1 MTEFDFFIAKETKE
15 HFKQYDD
22 NYSVLEV
29 LEYLDPIIEYPTNKF
44 YEFAAEGSETFI
56 DLWEKVA
63 PYFNKEYLEKFDRG
77 DAMTEILKVE
87 MTNYV
92 EDRNEVSHVISQAE
106 EDMLKYAIERLPI
119 HQDETYRNLFIFDG
133 DAKSYRENK
142 ELISEVFSGTY
153 EMKIESPEHFHN
165 ILKEIYKDN
174 QAYKAPKS
182 IISFS
187 SKENIGLIFKGGNL
201 IKFSTEKN
209 KEMNPQ
215 RTATIFNII
224 RSMLDKTQ
232 AEEAIFEY
240 TNPKTGIK
248 ITETGDEVIIGNPKN
263 AEFKKIDEL
272 GVKSMLEKEITVN
285 GKEQK
290 NVKGTEKTDK
300 KTNVR

>member
-44 YEFAAEGSETFI
+44 YKFATEGSETFI

-63 PYFNKEYLEKFDRG
+63 PYFNKEYLEKFDRS

-92 EDRNEVSHVISQAE
+92 EDRNEVSHVIPQAE

-119 HQDETYRNLFIFDG
+119 HYDETYHNLIIFDG
-133 DAKSYRENK
+133 DAKSYRKNK

-153 EMKIESPEHFHN
+153 ELKIESPEHFHN

-215 RTATIFNII
+215 RTATIFNIV

-248 ITETGDEVIIGNPKN
+248 ITETGNEVIIDNPKN

-272 GVKSMLEKEITVN
+272 GIKSMLEKEITVN

-290 NVKGTEKTDK
+290 NVNETEKTNK

>member
-1 MTEFDFFIAKETKE
+1 MTDFDFFVAKETKE

-56 DLWEKVA
+56 DAWEEVA
-63 PYFNKEYLEKFDRG
+63 PYFNKEYLEKFDRS
-77 DAMTEILKVE
+77 DAMTEILKVQ
-87 MTNYV
+87 MANYV
-92 EDRNEVSHVISQAE
+92 EDRNEVSHVIEQAE
-106 EDMLKYAIERLPI
+106 EDMLKYAYERLPI
-119 HQDETYRNLFIFDG
+119 QQDETYDNLIIFDG
-133 DAKSYRENK
+133 DAKSYRKNK

-153 EMKIESPEHFHN
+153 EMKIKSPEHFHN

-187 SKENIGLIFKGGNL
+187 SKENIGLKFKGGNQVS
-201 IKFSTEKN
+201 FSTEKN

-215 RTATIFNII
+215 RTATIFNIV

-248 ITETGDEVIIGNPKN
+248 ITETGDEVIIDNPKN

-272 GVKSMLEKEITVN
+272 GIKSMLEKEITVK

-290 NVKGTEKTDK
+290 NVNETEKTNK

>member
-1 MTEFDFFIAKETKE
+1 MTDFDFFVAKETKE

-56 DLWEKVA
+56 DAWEEVA
-63 PYFNKEYLEKFDRG
+63 PYFNKEYLEKFDRS
-77 DAMTEILKVE
+77 DAMTEILKVQ
-87 MTNYV
+87 MANYV

-106 EDMLKYAIERLPI
+106 EDMLKYAYERLPI
-119 HQDETYRNLFIFDG
+119 QQDETYDNLIIFDG
-133 DAKSYRENK
+133 DAKSYRKNK

-153 EMKIESPEHFHN
+153 EMKIKSPEHFHN

-187 SKENIGLIFKGGNL
+187 SKENIGLKFKGGNQISFL
-201 IKFSTEKN
+201 TEKN

-215 RTATIFNII
+215 RTATIFNIV
-224 RSMLDKTQ
+224 RSMLREDQVK
-232 AEEAIFEY
+232 EAIFEY

-248 ITETGDEVIIGNPKN
+248 ITETGDEVIIDNPKN

-272 GVKSMLEKEITVN
+272 GIKSMLEKEITVK

-290 NVKGTEKTDK
+290 NVNKIEKTNK